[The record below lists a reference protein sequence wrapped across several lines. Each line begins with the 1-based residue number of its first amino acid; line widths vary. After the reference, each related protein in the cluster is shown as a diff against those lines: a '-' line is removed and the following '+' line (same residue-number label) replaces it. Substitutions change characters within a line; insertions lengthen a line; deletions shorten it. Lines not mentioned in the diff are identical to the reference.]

1 MENAEKRTEPERLE
15 KENARENAAAA
26 QFDEEIVGG
35 GERGVGGG
43 REEGRDAH
51 KGGRGGARK
60 WEDAVPAS
68 EVKCGMSRED
78 RKLLQQMERFKKME
92 QEVEHGSASKRTEQ
106 RVEHGS
112 ASKRLENGSASKKV
126 DNSCGSKKV
135 DNGSASKKIEQ
146 QVEHGSAAKRVEHG
160 SANKKME
167 QDVEHGSAS
176 TKAEHDSARKKVENG
191 SVSKKMEQELEHGS
205 GSKKTEQGSGCKK
218 TKLCEIEN
226 AATADNIKKKGHGG
240 NEVNAVVL
248 EVKTDITQMTREE
261 RKLHAEMQRFQKL
274 EAKLTLQTAAR
285 AAAGETVPA
294 VGDAGTAVALA
305 GGGTSATSG
314 ASHNHKGGGG
324 GGSRKS
330 PPQKTTNSPV
340 DKIGTAGGGAG
351 GTKESKAGAGV
362 GGDCHNLV
370 QHGSAGRKGSEDA
383 VPRHDVKSDSRR

>member
-1 MENAEKRTEPERLE
+1 
-15 KENARENAAAA
+15 
-26 QFDEEIVGG
+26 
-35 GERGVGGG
+35 
-43 REEGRDAH
+43 
-51 KGGRGGARK
+51 
-60 WEDAVPAS
+60 
-68 EVKCGMSRED
+68 
-78 RKLLQQMERFKKME
+78 MERFKKMEQEME

-126 DNSCGSKKV
+126 DN
-135 DNGSASKKIEQ
+135 GSASKRIEQ
-146 QVEHGSAAKRVEHG
+146 RVEHGNAAKRVEHG

-167 QDVEHGSAS
+167 QEMEQEMEQDVQHGSAS
-176 TKAEHDSARKKVENG
+176 AQAEHSSARKKVENG
-191 SVSKKMEQELEHGS
+191 RISKMMEQELEHGS

-218 TKLCEIEN
+218 TKLCEIKN
-226 AATADNIKKKGHGG
+226 ADTADNSKKKGQGG
-240 NEVNAVVL
+240 KELDAVVL

-261 RKLHAEMQRFQKL
+261 RKLHTEMQRFQKL

-294 VGDAGTAVALA
+294 VGYAGIALA

-314 ASHNHKGGGG
+314 ASHKHQAVKG

-330 PPQKTTNSPV
+330 PSQKTTNSPV
-340 DKIGTAGGGAG
+340 DKIGAAGGGVG